1 MASRTGLRVLVLAT
15 MMHRKLSRR
24 RRMKFQ
30 VSRSVEVDNPNNL
43 DLDLIT
49 MKQLFW
55 SGLLNLEIPSS
66 VQTLTFM
73 YSF

>member
-1 MASRTGLRVLVLAT
+1 
-15 MMHRKLSRR
+15 
-24 RRMKFQ
+24 MKFQ